1 MVPMNLVYV
10 FVGGGLGAVLRYAVS
25 LCNMGGG
32 HKFLSTFAV
41 NLIGSFLIG
50 VLWSL
55 LDSFGPSR
63 NWSLFAITG
72 LLGGFTTFSS
82 FALETVTLMSGG
94 KVAMACVYALL
105 SLAGGMAFCF
115 IGLWITNA
123 LRQLI

>member
-1 MVPMNLVYV
+1 MVPLNLVYV
-10 FVGGGLGAVLRYAVS
+10 FLGGGLGAVLRYAVS
-25 LCNMGGG
+25 LCDIGG
-32 HKFLSTFAV
+32 HKFISTFAV

-50 VLWSL
+50 VLWGFL
-55 LDSFGPSR
+55 NSFGSAR

-82 FALETVTLMSGG
+82 FAPETVTLTSGG

-115 IGLWITNA
+115 IGLWITNT